1 MKLASQHCSLLQ
13 STGPDARQLELSVK
27 WNHLKN
33 INKCESKIDD
43 DDDDDNRLCLGLSY
57 SEYCD
62 NFIKVQQNNYTVC
75 YLA

>member
-1 MKLASQHCSLLQ
+1 LDGDTAFGGCKGGKSVMKLASQHCSLLQ

-43 DDDDDNRLCLGLSY
+43 DDDDDDRHCLGL
-57 SEYCD
+57 
-62 NFIKVQQNNYTVC
+62 FGI
-75 YLA
+75 L